1 MNHHNM
7 FFNMLTPYFQLLK
20 KWGVLALFGKIGY
33 GVLLCKRH
41 KLKNIYEIYK
51 NDADYT
57 NSEIKDNDGPQKIG
71 VICRYLDHCGRLKK
85 KWASTMNSRYY
96 PLSICTCI
104 NTEALGPYRQ
114 TY

>member
-41 KLKNIYEIYK
+41 KLKNIYEISYRIGTSLSRLRK
-51 NDADYT
+51 VSWITLISPFKTLDKSYT
-57 NSEIKDNDGPQKIG
+57 CPKPQK
-71 VICRYLDHCGRLKK
+71 
-85 KWASTMNSRYY
+85 
-96 PLSICTCI
+96 
-104 NTEALGPYRQ
+104 
-114 TY
+114 